1 VEVRE
6 EVRQLATP
14 LADESGL
21 ELVDVEFA
29 FQGRTRAIRVLLDKP
44 GGITVGDCAEF
55 SRRLGDCLEMNQTVP
70 GAYRLEVSSPGIE
83 RPLTTLDAIRRF
95 AGQRV
100 ALTLRDP
107 VGGRRR
113 YEGLLQHPDGTRVAV
128 AEDDGKVHGFEWAD
142 VRSAR
147 LVVDPWAETREARTA
162 EKVKRP
168 RGGER

>member
-1 VEVRE
+1 
-6 EVRQLATP
+6 LATP
-14 LADESGL
+14 LAHEAGY

-44 GGITVGDCAEF
+44 GGITVGDCADF

-83 RPLTTLDAIRRF
+83 RPLTTLDAMRRF
-95 AGQRV
+95 AGQRA
-100 ALTLRDP
+100 ALTLRDA

-113 YEGLLQHPDGTRVAV
+113 FEGVIQEPEGTRVAV
-128 AEDDGKVHGFEWAD
+128 TDDDGNVHGFDWAD

-147 LVVDPWAETREARTA
+147 LVVDPWAEARTA
-162 EKVKRP
+162 EKARRP
-168 RGGER
+168 RGGDR

>member
-1 VEVRE
+1 MEVRE
-6 EVRQLATP
+6 EVRQLAAP
-14 LADESGL
+14 LAEESGY

-83 RPLTTLDAIRRF
+83 RPLTTLDAVRRF
-95 AGQRV
+95 AGQRA
-100 ALTLRDP
+100 ALTLRDAI
-107 VGGRRR
+107 GGRRR
-113 YEGLLQHPDGTRVAV
+113 YEGVLREPEGTRVAV
-128 AEDDGKVHGFEWAD
+128 TDDDGTLHGFDWTD

-147 LVVDPWAETREARTA
+147 LVVDPWAEARETRHA
-162 EKVKRP
+162 EKARRP
-168 RGGER
+168 RGGDR